1 MPRTGQVPGFVSCT
15 ILCETLFSPEP
26 SFVAFVHAKVSQ
38 TILEC
43 IVVRSGENLTIIAG
57 KDLPACSVMQI
68 AIDMAQLCV
77 MQLCSLVVECSDDMY
92 LE

>member
-1 MPRTGQVPGFVSCT
+1 MPRTGQVPGFASCT

-26 SFVAFVHAKVSQ
+26 SFVHAKVSQ

-43 IVVRSGENLTIIAG
+43 IVVRSGENLTIIAS
-57 KDLPACSVMQI
+57 KDLPTCSLMQI
-68 AIDMAQLCV
+68 AMDMAQLCV
-77 MQLCSLVVECSDDMY
+77 MQLCSLVVDCSDDMY